1 MAGSL
6 QFSRV
11 PNLPASGLKAVRGN
25 ASRPQPSIRGLLEPP
40 RDGQGLLETSW
51 QESNI
56 KGLIFLNSHNFL
68 RNIQNTGNEN
78 A

>member
-25 ASRPQPSIRGLLEPP
+25 ASGPQPSIRGLLEPP